1 MRAGSRGTGDR
12 ISRVLCDF
20 CRRTP
25 RRKHTDLTRVSMH
38 ENSEIILFRGVFCF
52 HLFLPVRV
60 LTGYTRSAEHPETQ
74 KMENPL
80 SSGADPL
87 NLLAVAPSADL
98 GLPMA
103 GMSMEIA
110 DLDQDLNGAIVELV
124 SWLPTKRWSVF
135 VIHTNPRQSITVKPE
150 NLVAVG
156 SQPPAVYESH
166 RCRLMLECV
175 QWSVGETPECR
186 KRRRESLERE
196 DADRAERRRRRIE
209 SLKRDEA
216 DRQRLLAEARVFEV
230 RDAVARAKSA
240 DRTTELTSDVLV
252 AVCYFLDR
260 SHLGRLL
267 FVCKAWSVAARAA
280 AHDPT
285 WQLTMLSAD
294 EFKRYTV
301 RSNALPVSLTTRQR
315 WVHVNPMKAKQTHSA
330 QEAKAAGFTIEQMK
344 AAGYDSYQCNM
355 AGFSIEE
362 LTDAGHLGPGTHTAQ
377 EAKAAGFTIEQM
389 KAAGYDSYQ
398 CNMAGFSI
406 EELTDAGHLG
416 PGTHTAQEAKAA
428 GFTIEQMKAAGYRPY
443 QCKVAG
449 FSFEEASR
457 AGFVTWGSERRDFW
471 LSTGKYAG
479 RGLDQIGRTYDW

>member
-1 MRAGSRGTGDR
+1 MDP
-12 ISRVLCDF
+12 I
-20 CRRTP
+20 
-25 RRKHTDLTRVSMH
+25 
-38 ENSEIILFRGVFCF
+38 
-52 HLFLPVRV
+52 
-60 LTGYTRSAEHPETQ
+60 
-74 KMENPL
+74 

-166 RCRLMLECV
+166 RRRLMLECV

-196 DADRAERRRRRIE
+196 DADSAERRRRR
-209 SLKRDEA
+209 RF
-216 DRQRLLAEARVFEV
+216 FEV
-230 RDAVARAKSA
+230 RDAAARAKSA

-294 EFKRYTV
+294 EFNRYT
-301 RSNALPVSLTTRQR
+301 RSSALPISLNTRQR

-330 QEAKAAGFTIEQMK
+330 LEAKAAGFSLEQMM
-344 AAGYDSYQCNM
+344 AARYAPRACIE
-355 AGFSIEE
+355 AGFSLDE
-362 LTDAGHLGPGTHTAQ
+362 LFTSRRRQHVVWNPVQGTW
-377 EAKAAGFTIEQM
+377 
-389 KAAGYDSYQ
+389 DP
-398 CNMAGFSI
+398 N
-406 EELTDAGHLG
+406 
-416 PGTHTAQEAKAA
+416 
-428 GFTIEQMKAAGYRPY
+428 
-443 QCKVAG
+443 
-449 FSFEEASR
+449 
-457 AGFVTWGSERRDFW
+457 
-471 LSTGKYAG
+471 
-479 RGLDQIGRTYDW
+479 TYIIKLNIKCF

>member
-1 MRAGSRGTGDR
+1 
-12 ISRVLCDF
+12 
-20 CRRTP
+20 
-25 RRKHTDLTRVSMH
+25 MH

-294 EFKRYTV
+294 EFNRYT
-301 RSNALPVSLTTRQR
+301 RSNALPISLTTRQR

-344 AAGYDSYQCNM
+344 AAGYDSYQCKV
-355 AGFSIEE
+355 AGFSLEE
-362 LTDAGHLGPGTHTAQ
+362 LTDAGHLGP
-377 EAKAAGFTIEQM
+377 F
-389 KAAGYDSYQ
+389 
-398 CNMAGFSI
+398 
-406 EELTDAGHLG
+406 
-416 PGTHTAQEAKAA
+416 THTAQEAKAA

-471 LSTGKYAG
+471 FSTGRYAG
-479 RGLDQIGRTYDW
+479 RGLDQIGRHYDW